1 MPCRDHFLLTMRSAP
16 LFPQVLP
23 HLPLSNPCPASL
35 LSLPWLHNTRWSK
48 NRSSPHQNHATLLTW
63 KEPPKFFFCAWRA
76 PCPPQA
82 PHRFPPGR
90 AGSAGAKAAKRTSNS
105 GFLQNFPAGNK
116 PRQSIAL
123 QRGDSPDELI
133 PGVVRI
139 LGPDPRCCA
148 GYGYSSC
155 LGLATA
161 GNRQFWGHILAVPCE
176 GTTALAPGARGE
188 RKSVQPAPTSPDC
201 LYETP
206 AQNQAAWRHGEISFL
221 SPLPILSQ
229 SPWGCHLGCGN
240 NPASTSRLDPVQ
252 PYKPVWSRAEPGA
265 PASRGVE
272 RTRSQGNKLFRC
284 LPPSDPGS
292 IPAKFL
298 SPKDLSAAVGP
309 AFVFAVRV
317 WAGWGG
323 TRKGKLLPGTLGT
336 PRPRSRLCQQ
346 PPLRP
351 WPCLHS
357 PGEQLELAGKLFCL
371 YSTEHV
377 LLHPRWGASRLA
389 YPHSEGI
396 MLFNPSPTR
405 KPRSYKHRAAP
416 GGTSP
421 SEASS
426 RSAPTN

>member
-1 MPCRDHFLLTMRSAP
+1 MALTRAAVPGTVTALVWGWPRQGTGSSGAISLPCHAREPQPWLLG
-16 LFPQVLP
+16 
-23 HLPLSNPCPASL
+23 HGEKGNPCSQLPPARIACMKLQHRTRLRGGTEKSVFSL
-35 LSLPWLHNTRWSK
+35 LSP
-48 NRSSPHQNHATLLTW
+48 SSASP
-63 KEPPKFFFCAWRA
+63 
-76 PCPPQA
+76 
-82 PHRFPPGR
+82 
-90 AGSAGAKAAKRTSNS
+90 
-105 GFLQNFPAGNK
+105 
-116 PRQSIAL
+116 
-123 QRGDSPDELI
+123 RGD
-133 PGVVRI
+133 
-139 LGPDPRCCA
+139 
-148 GYGYSSC
+148 
-155 LGLATA
+155 
-161 GNRQFWGHILAVPCE
+161 
-176 GTTALAPGARGE
+176 
-188 RKSVQPAPTSPDC
+188 
-201 LYETP
+201 
-206 AQNQAAWRHGEISFL
+206 
-221 SPLPILSQ
+221 
-229 SPWGCHLGCGN
+229 CHLGCGN

-323 TRKGKLLPGTLGT
+323 TRKGKLLLRTLGT

-346 PPLRP
+346 PLLRP

>member
-1 MPCRDHFLLTMRSAP
+1 MPRF
-16 LFPQVLP
+16 
-23 HLPLSNPCPASL
+23 
-35 LSLPWLHNTRWSK
+35 
-48 NRSSPHQNHATLLTW
+48 SPGKSHQS
-63 KEPPKFFFCAWRA
+63 FFCAWRA

-133 PGVVRI
+133 PGAVRI

-229 SPWGCHLGCGN
+229 SPWGLPSGVREQPCFHLEAG
-240 NPASTSRLDPVQ
+240 
-252 PYKPVWSRAEPGA
+252 SRAALQACVVQSRARRPGVTR
-265 PASRGVE
+265 RGA
-272 RTRSQGNKLFRC
+272 NPF
-284 LPPSDPGS
+284 PG
-292 IPAKFL
+292 K
-298 SPKDLSAAVGP
+298 
-309 AFVFAVRV
+309 
-317 WAGWGG
+317 
-323 TRKGKLLPGTLGT
+323 
-336 PRPRSRLCQQ
+336 
-346 PPLRP
+346 
-351 WPCLHS
+351 
-357 PGEQLELAGKLFCL
+357 
-371 YSTEHV
+371 
-377 LLHPRWGASRLA
+377 
-389 YPHSEGI
+389 
-396 MLFNPSPTR
+396 
-405 KPRSYKHRAAP
+405 
-416 GGTSP
+416 
-421 SEASS
+421 
-426 RSAPTN
+426 